1 MVTKLSTRQ
10 TADSSS
16 KIRKAVAE
24 DLHDCIYIGKRFAKE
39 SGYEKL
45 KVNVEKAEATFW
57 SAIEREDT
65 LLLVVESEGQV
76 VGVFLAMLAPAF
88 FTDVILGVEL
98 MWYVLPEYRG
108 KLGDTP
114 IRILDEYEKWA
125 KAGGASMI
133 NMVNID
139 LLNGEKVAKIYK
151 AKGYRLT
158 ENTFVKEI

>member
-1 MVTKLSTRQ
+1 MGTKLSTRQ
-10 TADSSS
+10 TVDS
-16 KIRKAVAE
+16 KVRRAE
-24 DLHDCIYIGKRFAKE
+24 PNDLHDCIYIGKKFATE
-39 SGYEKL
+39 AGYSSL

-57 SAIEREDT
+57 NSIERDDV
-65 LLLVVESEGQV
+65 LLLIVESEGQV
-76 VGVFLAMLAPAF
+76 VGLFLAMLAPAF
-88 FTDVILGVEL
+88 FTDQLLGVEL

-114 IRILDEYEKWA
+114 IRVLDEYEKWA
-125 KAGGASMI
+125 KAGGATMI

-151 AKGYRLT
+151 SKGYRLA